1 MADRNKIYEKKA
13 RLYPVIIAML
23 IPMILFII
31 LGTHICSLF
40 NNFHYIWNV
49 LISII
54 PAGLITGTLSY
65 SLKSIARSTSK
76 KIFQFPLFKEDETY
90 MPSTN
95 YLLYS
100 TNYMSAQKKQLIR
113 EKIKQKIG
121 LDLLNEEQER
131 QNEREAR
138 LLIVDAVAQIRE
150 RTRGNEILFN
160 YVCYFGFIRNFLG
173 ANVWSFLITL
183 IFMIYNFYDSIVS
196 NTISIGAVLLVLSL
210 FGIFYALLK
219 QSGREYARQLYIA
232 FIEI

>member
-1 MADRNKIYEKKA
+1 
-13 RLYPVIIAML
+13 
-23 IPMILFII
+23 
-31 LGTHICSLF
+31 
-40 NNFHYIWNV
+40 
-49 LISII
+49 
-54 PAGLITGTLSY
+54 
-65 SLKSIARSTSK
+65 
-76 KIFQFPLFKEDETY
+76 
-90 MPSTN
+90 
-95 YLLYS
+95 
-100 TNYMSAQKKQLIR
+100 MSAQKKQLIR